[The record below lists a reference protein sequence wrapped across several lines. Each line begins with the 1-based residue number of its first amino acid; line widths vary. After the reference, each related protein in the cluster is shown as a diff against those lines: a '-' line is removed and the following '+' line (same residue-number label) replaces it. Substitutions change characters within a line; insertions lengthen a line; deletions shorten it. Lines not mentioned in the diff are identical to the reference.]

1 MSIPTRNSREPG
13 VAASPSGIVSTGE
26 LHSGQPGPL
35 PRTGWGVAAGDE
47 RTRGHFDFGQFVGR
61 SPVMMRV
68 YARIRRVAAV
78 DSTVLIQGESGT
90 GKELAARAL
99 HQLGPRRNGPFVALN
114 CAAVPATLADSEL
127 FGHVRGA
134 FTGAVDRRVGRF
146 EQANGGTLLLDEV
159 GEFGL
164 GVQAK
169 LLRVLETFAV
179 TPVGGAEERRTD
191 VRVVAATHRD
201 LHEMVREGSFRA
213 DLFYRLDVVTIS
225 LPPLRERPEDIPLLV
240 EHFLQR
246 EAAERRT
253 AVRRVSPEL
262 MTRLIDHGWP
272 GNVRELRN
280 ALEGMAVM
288 AGGESLAVGDLVER
302 LAATG
307 HVAVPDGGG
316 FDRVGR
322 RPPERRLAADVRRG
336 VVCDTSV
343 IGVTARPGR
352 DVRSPAC

>member
-1 MSIPTRNSREPG
+1 L
-13 VAASPSGIVSTGE
+13 GE
-26 LHSGQPGPL
+26 
-35 PRTGWGVAAGDE
+35 T
-47 RTRGHFDFGQFVGR
+47 
-61 SPVMMRV
+61 
-68 YARIRRVAAV
+68 
-78 DSTVLIQGESGT
+78 GT
-90 GKELAARAL
+90 GKELVARAL
-99 HQLGPRRNGPFVALN
+99 HQLGPRGNGPFVAVN
-114 CAAVPATLADSEL
+114 CAAVPATLADNEL

-134 FTGAVDRRVGRF
+134 FTGAADRRVGRF

-240 EHFLQR
+240 ECFLQR
-246 EAAERRT
+246 QAAERRT

-262 MTRLIDHGWP
+262 MTRLIAHGWP

-288 AGGESLAVGDLVER
+288 AEGESLGVGDLVER

-322 RPPERRLAADVRRG
+322 HPPERRLTADVRRR
-336 VVCDTSV
+336 VPCDTSA
-343 IGVTARPGR
+343 IGVRARPGR